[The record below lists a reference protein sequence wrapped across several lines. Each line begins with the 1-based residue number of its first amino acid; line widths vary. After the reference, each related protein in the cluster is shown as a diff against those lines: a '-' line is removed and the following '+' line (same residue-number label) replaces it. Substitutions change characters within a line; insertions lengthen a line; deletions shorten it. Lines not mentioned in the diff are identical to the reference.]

1 MQVDEAYRQL
11 RYTEAIL
18 PPCFLTV
25 QSMGSRGTDL
35 PHKPLTVEADNDG
48 WWNDWGNLETV
59 VSQFSRFVR
68 MTLGGTCIVNFN
80 EHFDYLYPVNTR

>member
-1 MQVDEAYRQL
+1 MQVGEAYRQL

-18 PPCFLTV
+18 PPCSLTV

-48 WWNDWGNLETV
+48 
-59 VSQFSRFVR
+59 
-68 MTLGGTCIVNFN
+68 
-80 EHFDYLYPVNTR
+80 